1 MRDLIESFSGG
12 VGWGNRKL
20 YTSFWEENMND
31 SKNTDIVKATIEYIL
46 STERFNLPLF
56 E

>member
-31 SKNTDIVKATIEYIL
+31 SKNT
-46 STERFNLPLF
+46 ERFNLPLF
-56 E
+56 EYV